1 MDFSSS
7 SEEKL
12 IRESLKKLL
21 ESFSSEDYLKKFD
34 SHRYDPALLSEL
46 INQGFIVDQDTN
58 KINFDV
64 IKILSEELGYSN
76 SPLNPSA
83 LVSDVLITLQES
95 SFKGL
100 SEILKDLLSNKLYS
114 YTSALNEP
122 LNFEIESPKVTG
134 KLSNNGYE
142 LSGTKILSY
151 NLDIAKKALISFITD
166 DGVYLALIETDQ
178 LEITSLDVTSKV
190 PYSKLNLDGV
200 IISKESIINKSGEG
214 LYLLKNIYSRRVLIQ
229 ASLARGMVLK
239 MLELTAAYTSER
251 EQFDRPIGSFQAVSH
266 RAANMFIDHQEL
278 DLNLQ
283 QASYLYNSGSDLD
296 NQILKPNYNPMS
308 MMPWTAR
315 KLLWNPG
322 PLGKKLGQVCLEA
335 FDNKEDEFGKTVI
348 NILER
353 EYGKSSL
360 KESLKVR
367 PLSERKLAHSK

>member
-46 INQGFIVDQDTN
+46 INQGFLVDQDTN

-190 PYSKLNLDGV
+190 PYSK
-200 IISKESIINKSGEG
+200 
-214 LYLLKNIYSRRVLIQ
+214 
-229 ASLARGMVLK
+229 
-239 MLELTAAYTSER
+239 
-251 EQFDRPIGSFQAVSH
+251 
-266 RAANMFIDHQEL
+266 
-278 DLNLQ
+278 
-283 QASYLYNSGSDLD
+283 
-296 NQILKPNYNPMS
+296 
-308 MMPWTAR
+308 
-315 KLLWNPG
+315 
-322 PLGKKLGQVCLEA
+322 
-335 FDNKEDEFGKTVI
+335 
-348 NILER
+348 
-353 EYGKSSL
+353 
-360 KESLKVR
+360 
-367 PLSERKLAHSK
+367 